1 MRNVAAA
8 DIKQHFAQYLDS
20 ALIEPI
26 VIENSGHPSVVMLSI
41 AEYERLQSLD
51 DSWWGKKAQLALE
64 SGFVGADET
73 MRRIQKRLD
82 LEYCAA
88 DIIEFL
94 I

>member
-1 MRNVAAA
+1 MLEKNV
-8 DIKQHFAQYLDS
+8 HSPVELVS
-20 ALIEPI
+20 TTEC
-26 VIENSGHPSVVMLSI
+26 EN
-41 AEYERLQSLD
+41 LQSLD